1 MKEIATC
8 RKSRVR
14 IATRIQ
20 KNTLKIH
27 VIVRKSFDMKINI
40 SQRIDY
46 DSVIKRKKGSRELND
61 EQEKASA
68 GI

>member
-14 IATRIQ
+14 IATRVQ

-27 VIVRKSFDMKINI
+27 VIVRKSFDMETNR
-40 SQRIDY
+40 SQRVDY
-46 DSVIKRKKGSRELND
+46 DSIIKVKKRVTRTE
-61 EQEKASA
+61 
-68 GI
+68 

>member
-14 IATRIQ
+14 IATRVQ

-27 VIVRKSFDMKINI
+27 VIVRESFDMKINI

-46 DSVIKRKKGSRELND
+46 DSVIKE
-61 EQEKASA
+61 EKVTRTE
-68 GI
+68 